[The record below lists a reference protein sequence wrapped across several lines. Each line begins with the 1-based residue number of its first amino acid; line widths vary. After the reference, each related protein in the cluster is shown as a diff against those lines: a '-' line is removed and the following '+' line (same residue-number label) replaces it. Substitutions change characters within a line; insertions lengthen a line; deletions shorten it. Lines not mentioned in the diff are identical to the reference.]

1 MIVHS
6 GSIPERRTAA
16 SALYW
21 NIGGEGD
28 PPHHVPIVKARQM
41 QRGATPGPPIS
52 DTGTHVHPPG
62 TDTSAQDVETPELP
76 SHPLRSLL
84 RTMFETVLV
93 VLVLYV
99 ALRVFLIPYQVDG
112 ASMSPDLKD
121 GERVFVQ
128 RMAYTRFDSVALWNV
143 LPWGHRDGHDDV
155 FPFTRPE
162 RGDIIVL
169 QPPTTSGEP
178 YIKRV
183 IGLPGERVT
192 FREGLVFIDGQS
204 LTEPYIEGAIT
215 LCAHGPWCSLTVP
228 DDAVFVLGDN
238 RQDSTDS
245 RFFGTITYDH
255 IIGQAVFSNWPLETI
270 GPVEDPV
277 YDVTAPP
284 PT

>member
-1 MIVHS
+1 M
-6 GSIPERRTAA
+6 
-16 SALYW
+16 
-21 NIGGEGD
+21 
-28 PPHHVPIVKARQM
+28 
-41 QRGATPGPPIS
+41 
-52 DTGTHVHPPG
+52 
-62 TDTSAQDVETPELP
+62 
-76 SHPLRSLL
+76 
-84 RTMFETVLV
+84 
-93 VLVLYV
+93 VLYV

-112 ASMSPDLKD
+112 ASMAPDLRD
-121 GERVFVQ
+121 GERVFVY
-128 RMAYTRFDSVALWNV
+128 RLAYTHLDSGALLDA
-143 LPWGHRDGHDDV
+143 LPWGDRDSGDV
-155 FPFTRPE
+155 VSASAPE

-169 QPPTTSGEP
+169 RPPTTSGKP

-192 FREGLVFIDGQS
+192 FREGLVFIDGQA

-215 LCAHGPWCSLTVP
+215 SCFHGPWCSLTVP

-270 GPVEDPV
+270 GPVEHPD
-277 YDVTAPP
+277 YDVTSP